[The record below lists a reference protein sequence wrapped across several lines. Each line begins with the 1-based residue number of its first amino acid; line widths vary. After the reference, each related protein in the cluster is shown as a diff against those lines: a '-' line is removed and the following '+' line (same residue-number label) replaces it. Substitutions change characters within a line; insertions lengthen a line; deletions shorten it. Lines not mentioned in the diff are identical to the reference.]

1 MTGALERAL
10 AEQEQAW
17 ESRPFLRR
25 LYRDWYRLIR
35 DRLAAVDGPV
45 VELGSGIGRL
55 REIVPDA
62 RLTDVEPT
70 RWADEVVDA
79 EALPYADGSVG
90 NLVLVDVFH
99 HLGRPAAFLDE
110 ARRVLHP
117 GGRVVIVDPY
127 CSPLSTAAYRAFH
140 HERTDLGGE
149 PFEEDAAVSAEPLA
163 SNQARATLAFYRHA
177 GEYARRWPELPVV
190 ERRLL
195 SLVDY
200 AASGGFSRR
209 PLAPAAA
216 YGALRTLERALAPA
230 RRLAAFRCL
239 VVLERS

>member
-55 REIVPDA
+55 REIVPHA

-70 RWADEVVDA
+70 LWADEVVDA

-90 NLVLVDVFH
+90 NLVLLDVFH

-127 CSPLSTAAYRAFH
+127 CSPLSVVAYRAFH

-149 PFEEDAAVSAEPLA
+149 AFEEDAAVSAEPLA
-163 SNQARATLAFYRHA
+163 SNQARTTLAFFRRA
-177 GEYARRWPELPVV
+177 DEYARRWPELPVV

-195 SLVDY
+195 SVADY
-200 AASGGFSRR
+200 PVSGGFSRR

-216 YGALRTLERALAPA
+216 YGALRTLERVLSPV

-239 VVLERS
+239 VVLERR

>member
-17 ESRPFLRR
+17 EARPFLRR

-35 DRLAAVDGPV
+35 DRLAAVEGLT

-55 REIVPDA
+55 REVVPDA

-79 EALPYADGSVG
+79 EALPYGDGSVG
-90 NLVLVDVFH
+90 NLVLLDVFH

-110 ARRVLHP
+110 ARRVLEP
-117 GGRVVIVDPY
+117 GGRVVILDPY
-127 CSPLSTAAYRAFH
+127 CSPLSGMAYRAFH

-149 PFEEDAAVSAEPLA
+149 PFEEDVAVSAEPLA
-163 SNQARATLAFYRHA
+163 SNQARTTLAFFRRVD
-177 GEYARRWPELPVV
+177 EYARRWPELPVV

-195 SLVDY
+195 SVADY
-200 AASGGFSRR
+200 PLSGGFSRR
-209 PLAPAAA
+209 PLVPAAS
-216 YGALRTLERALAPA
+216 YRALRVLERLLAPA
-230 RRLAAFRCL
+230 RKLAAFRCL
-239 VVLERS
+239 VVLERE